1 MSHSIRQNTPP
12 DQPATVFVA
21 SSETDSNLYY
31 ATRFIA
37 PDPFIYLEVKGER
50 LMIMSDL
57 EVDRARHQATV
68 DRVLSYSEV
77 ERRAKALGIKDPGS
91 IDVVHLVLQDA
102 GVKEILVPSTF
113 PFIHAN
119 RLQELGYT
127 LRTKREPFYE
137 RRVVKSDE
145 EVRHIE
151 AAQRATETAVASAHD
166 SLRRADIRDNYLWLD
181 GERLTSERVKKLIN
195 VALMECDCVAQHTI
209 VAGGEQACDPHDE
222 GSGPLPAH
230 RSIIFDVFPRS
241 AGSRYFADMSRTVV
255 RGKPSPELTRLY
267 HAVKDAQEEAITKI
281 RDGADGAVIH
291 QGICDRFEKAGYKTG
306 LVNGRM
312 QGYFHG
318 TGHGVGLDIHESPR
332 ISRTGSLL
340 QEGHVVTV
348 EPGLYYP
355 GLGAV
360 RIEDMVLVTK
370 DGCRNLTNFPKV
382 FELGE

>member
-1 MSHSIRQNTPP
+1 MSHSIPQNTPP

-21 SSETDSNLYY
+21 ASETDSNLYY

-77 ERRAKALGIKDPGS
+77 ERRAKALGIKDPGT

-145 EVRHIE
+145 E
-151 AAQRATETAVASAHD
+151 
-166 SLRRADIRDNYLWLD
+166 
-181 GERLTSERVKKLIN
+181 
-195 VALMECDCVAQHTI
+195 
-209 VAGGEQACDPHDE
+209 
-222 GSGPLPAH
+222 
-230 RSIIFDVFPRS
+230 
-241 AGSRYFADMSRTVV
+241 
-255 RGKPSPELTRLY
+255 
-267 HAVKDAQEEAITKI
+267 
-281 RDGADGAVIH
+281 
-291 QGICDRFEKAGYKTG
+291 
-306 LVNGRM
+306 
-312 QGYFHG
+312 
-318 TGHGVGLDIHESPR
+318 
-332 ISRTGSLL
+332 
-340 QEGHVVTV
+340 
-348 EPGLYYP
+348 
-355 GLGAV
+355 
-360 RIEDMVLVTK
+360 
-370 DGCRNLTNFPKV
+370 
-382 FELGE
+382 